1 MWDLKNCIRSTSRIC
16 CPNYNHQH
24 HRQNQRRHNSN
35 PSTQNRNRQRALWDW
50 GQPGLQRKSPSSRAM
65 FRETFSLFFSSLLL
79 RIREGRRNQLIQAG
93 LESLLLGHQPSPAR
107 SMFCCCSYQRC
118 LSFLDNP
125 SQISGSKSTSLCFH
139 TLFGSN
145 GLLKVYNDKPLYLN
159 MQISGFEL
167 TEIQISVSWLLG

>member
-1 MWDLKNCIRSTSRIC
+1 
-16 CPNYNHQH
+16 
-24 HRQNQRRHNSN
+24 
-35 PSTQNRNRQRALWDW
+35 
-50 GQPGLQRKSPSSRAM
+50 M

-79 RIREGRRNQLIQAG
+79 RIREGRRNQPIQAG

-107 SMFCCCSYQRC
+107 SMFYCCSYQRC

-139 TLFGSN
+139 ILLGSN
-145 GLLKVYNDKPLYLN
+145 GLLKVCNDKPLYLN

-167 TEIQISVSWLLG
+167 TEIQISLSPDCWDKRCELPLPQPFQHSVPFF